1 MTGGFFTWARQYCG
15 QLIPWGHESIPPAIH
30 SFIPTGYTPKAK
42 IFLAI
47 REIFWR
53 RAKQ

>member
-1 MTGGFFTWARQYCG
+1 MSVRGQINSPYKISATGGGVWDHPRPQDP
-15 QLIPWGHESIPPAIH
+15 LLNPI
-30 SFIPTGYTPKAK
+30 GYTPKAK